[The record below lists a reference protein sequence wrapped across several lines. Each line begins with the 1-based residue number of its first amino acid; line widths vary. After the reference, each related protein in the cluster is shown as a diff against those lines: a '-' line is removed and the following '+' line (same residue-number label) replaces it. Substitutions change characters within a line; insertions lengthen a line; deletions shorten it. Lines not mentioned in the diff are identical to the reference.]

1 MTTIDQK
8 DVKKYTII
16 PENPDSKFTKG
27 FEQLK
32 NYIETQKDNA
42 LERQA
47 NKRGDKK
54 Y

>member
-16 PENPDSKFTKG
+16 PENPDSKFTEG
-27 FEQLK
+27 FKQLK
-32 NYIETQKDNA
+32 EDIETQKDHA
-42 LERQA
+42 LENQA

-54 Y
+54 